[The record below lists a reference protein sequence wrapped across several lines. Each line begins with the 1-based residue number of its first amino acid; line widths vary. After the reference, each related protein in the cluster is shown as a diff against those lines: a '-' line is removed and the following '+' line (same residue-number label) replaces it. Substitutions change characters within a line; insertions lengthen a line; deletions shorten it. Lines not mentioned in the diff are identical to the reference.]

1 MTDLAT
7 AKHLLDRRKTRY
19 NTGLA
24 KVAVQ
29 CSAGTFV
36 GRNRRLG
43 IGASF
48 RIYEYSLTSP
58 NSV

>member
-7 AKHLLDRRKTRY
+7 AKHLLDRRKTPY
-19 NTGLA
+19 NKGLA

-36 GRNRRLG
+36 VNQTFVPRINPPRRMVK
-43 IGASF
+43 IANF
-48 RIYEYSLTSP
+48 F
-58 NSV
+58 